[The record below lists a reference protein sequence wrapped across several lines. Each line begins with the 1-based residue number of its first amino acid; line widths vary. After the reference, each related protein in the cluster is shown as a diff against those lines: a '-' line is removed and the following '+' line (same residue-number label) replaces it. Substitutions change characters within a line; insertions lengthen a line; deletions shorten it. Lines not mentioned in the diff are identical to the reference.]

1 VEIVRCDSTIRLDI
15 RYATPDNFMKRPMY
29 DRAQAFLQRPAALAL
44 VRVQQS
50 LRPLGFGLL
59 VKDAY
64 RPWSVTKKFW
74 DETPPAKREFVAN
87 PAKGSKHNRGC
98 AVDCTLY
105 DRATGAEVKMPST
118 YDEFSER
125 AAARYAGGTTEERR
139 LRDLLIAVMSAGG
152 FRVESDE
159 WWHFD
164 YKDWKLYRVLNIPF
178 DAIH

>member
-1 VEIVRCDSTIRLDI
+1 
-15 RYATPDNFMKRPMY
+15 MKRPMY
-29 DRAQAFLQRPAALAL
+29 DEARAFLQRPAARAL
-44 VRVQQS
+44 LRVQQK
-50 LRPLGFGLL
+50 LLPLGFGLL

-64 RPWSVTKKFW
+64 RPWSVTRKFW

-105 DRATGAEVKMPST
+105 ARAGGAEAPMPST

-125 AAARYAGGTTEERR
+125 AAARYTGGTKEARR
-139 LRDLLIAVMSAGG
+139 LRDLLITTMASEG
-152 FRVESDE
+152 FAVESDE

-164 YKDWKLYRVLNIPF
+164 YRDWKQYRVLDIPF
-178 DAIH
+178 GQIH